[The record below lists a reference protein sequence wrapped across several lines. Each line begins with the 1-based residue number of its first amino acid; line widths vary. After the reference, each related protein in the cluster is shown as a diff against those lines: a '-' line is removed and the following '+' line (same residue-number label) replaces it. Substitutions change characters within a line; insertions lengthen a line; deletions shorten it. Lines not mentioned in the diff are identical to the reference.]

1 MTKTNKITVVIEIAC
16 TQTCSFADAES
27 QTHRQTNEKNT
38 YFNLIEN
45 WWMRKAC
52 SVNHRLGGIKWMN
65 EWENLYSALKSLQMY
80 A

>member
-45 WWMRKAC
+45 
-52 SVNHRLGGIKWMN
+52 
-65 EWENLYSALKSLQMY
+65 
-80 A
+80 